1 MGIALNDLAS
11 VVLSRRRLFRC
22 GERKG
27 KVKYFGL
34 GFVEYYFVL
43 NRKKQT
49 YCIFLPAKQNA
60 AQAA

>member
-34 GFVEYYFVL
+34 GFVEYYYVL
-43 NRKKQT
+43 NKPTTLLLVYHLCQS
-49 YCIFLPAKQNA
+49 LGN
-60 AQAA
+60 